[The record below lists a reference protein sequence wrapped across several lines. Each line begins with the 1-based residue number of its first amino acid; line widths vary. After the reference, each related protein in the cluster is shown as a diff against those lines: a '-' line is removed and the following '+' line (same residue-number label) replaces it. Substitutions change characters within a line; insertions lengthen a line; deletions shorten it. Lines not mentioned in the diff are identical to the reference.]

1 MFEHPSEGDL
11 ERYSRGELGEA
22 RTVVLEKHLLACEH
36 CIEAIEAIEEY
47 ARSMRAGLQE
57 L

>member
-1 MFEHPSEGDL
+1 MCEHPSEEEL

-22 RTVVLEKHLLACEH
+22 RTVALEIHLLACER
-36 CIEAIEAIEEY
+36 CINAIEAIEEH
-47 ARSMRAGLQE
+47 ARLMRAGFQE